1 MKILVTG
8 GGGFLGTWIIKEL
21 LKNPSYMITNMSR
34 HKYTHL
40 EDLAVPTMQGDI
52 TKLEDVE
59 RVLREGFD
67 VVFHV
72 ASLVGMWG
80 RKEVFDAINI
90 TGTQNLLEVSK
101 RMGVKRFIYTG
112 SPSSVFGR
120 GGHAGADETL
130 PYPDVHLGHY
140 PRTKAIAEKMVLDAN
155 SVEMKTVSLR
165 PHLVW
170 GPGDLNLLPR
180 VINQARVG
188 KLKMIGNGDNQVDV
202 IYVEEAARAHV
213 LAMHALE
220 GEAVAAGRAYFL
232 GQGPVRLWDFI
243 EKVLKYAEIDPPQA
257 SVSLGMAQF
266 LGWMFEKLWTILG
279 IFSPE
284 PPVTRFVAL
293 NMGTDHWFSHE
304 RAEKDLGW
312 KAQITIDEGLERL
325 FGEKKKIKL
334 EVQSLALS
342 HNSTQATQSKN

>member
-21 LKNPSYMITNMSR
+21 LKNPSYMITNFSR
-34 HKYTHL
+34 HKYSHL
-40 EDLAVPTMQGDI
+40 EDLGVPTMQGDV
-52 TKLEDVE
+52 TRYEDVE
-59 RVLREGFD
+59 RVLREGFE

-80 RKEVFDAINI
+80 KKETFDAINI
-90 TGTQNLLEVSK
+90 TGTQNILEVSK

-130 PYPDVHLGHY
+130 PYPDEHLGHY
-140 PRTKAIAEKMVLDAN
+140 PRTKAEAEKLVLEAN
-155 SVEMKTVSLR
+155 SEEMKTVSLR
-165 PHLVW
+165 PHLIF
-170 GPGDLNLLPR
+170 GPGDVNLLPR

-213 LAMHALE
+213 LAMQALE
-220 GEAVAAGRAYFL
+220 GEALAAGKAYFL
-232 GQGPVRLWDFI
+232 GQGPVNLWEFI
-243 EKVLKYAEIDPPQA
+243 EKVLKHAEIDPPHKT
-257 SVSLGMAQF
+257 VSLGFAVFM
-266 LGWMFEKLWTILG
+266 GWMFEKLWTLMG

-284 PPVTRFVAL
+284 PPVTRFMAL
-293 NMGTDHWFSHE
+293 NMGVDHWFSHQ
-304 RAEKDLGW
+304 RAESDLRW
-312 KAQITIDEGLERL
+312 KPVISVDEGLERI
-325 FGEKKKIKL
+325 FGEKKKFKIKKVPADL
-334 EVQSLALS
+334 LS
-342 HNSTQATQSKN
+342 

>member
-21 LKNPSYMITNMSR
+21 LKNPSYMITNFSR
-34 HKYTHL
+34 HKYAHL
-40 EDLAVPTMQGDI
+40 EDIGVPTMQGDI
-52 TKLEDVE
+52 TKYDDVE

-80 RKEVFDAINI
+80 KKEVFDAINI
-90 TGTQNLLEVSK
+90 TGTENLLEVSK

-120 GGHAGADETL
+120 GGHQGADESL
-130 PYPDVHLGHY
+130 PYPEEHLGHY
-140 PRTKAIAEKMVLDAN
+140 PRTKAAAEKLVLQAN
-155 SVEMKTVSLR
+155 GDEMRTVSLR

-170 GPGDLNLLPR
+170 GPGDVNLLPR

-188 KLKMIGNGDNQVDV
+188 KLKMIGLGENQVDV

-220 GEAVAAGRAYFL
+220 GEAVAAGKAYFL
-232 GQGPVRLWDFI
+232 GQGPVNLWEFI
-243 EKVLKYAEIDPPQA
+243 EKVLKHAELDPPQKT
-257 SVSLGMAQF
+257 VSLSVATC
-266 LGWMFEKLWTILG
+266 LGWMFEKIWTILG

-312 KAQITIDEGLERL
+312 KPQISIDQGLEIL
-325 FGEKKKIKL
+325 FGDKKKRKL
-334 EVQSLALS
+334 EVNSQALS
-342 HNSTQATQSKN
+342 IPTNNLN